1 MLHKQ
6 GGFQQSI
13 KTAASIAGILKKGA
27 EQPQPGEAMM
37 YRKEKRLLDI
47 VPISTTYEVLLPEP
61 RRNFSR
67 D

>member
-6 GGFQQSI
+6 GGFQQPI
-13 KTAASIAGILKKGA
+13 KAAADISRNIKKGT